1 MKMLETLISALAFA
15 LTLNPSPKQGE
26 GLQSSSVPLL
36 PFWEKGL
43 GDEGRL
49 SQKYPKY

>member
-1 MKMLETLISALAFA
+1 
-15 LTLNPSPKQGE
+15 LTPA
-26 GLQSSSVPLL
+26 PLL

-49 SQKYPKY
+49 AKLGCTPIREVKAPTHEVEGGKG